1 MKKENKNSPV
11 NRYNIIWV
19 NIQAFITLAVLVL
32 AVLSLAVDDKYFI
45 LMEILVAVDLFVM
58 AFNNYRIYRRRNAT
72 IWYVVVGIFLLI
84 YALLSFLGVI

>member
-45 LMEILVAVDLFVM
+45 LMEI
-58 AFNNYRIYRRRNAT
+58 
-72 IWYVVVGIFLLI
+72 
-84 YALLSFLGVI
+84 